1 MAYLARIA
9 DAELAARLESSG
21 AVLIEGPK
29 ACGKTETARQQ
40 AASEVRLD
48 VDEQQRAAAEVTPDL
63 VLDRPAPLLI
73 DEWQLVPSIWSHVR
87 RAVDDRKARGQ
98 FILTGSAT
106 PDDDVARHSGA
117 GRIAVLRMRPMCLA
131 ESGRSTSTVSLTKLL
146 DGTTQGA
153 ADPGLS
159 VPDLAEAIAVG
170 GWPAWQGSPAATV
183 SRGLRD
189 YLTQVSHV
197 DVPAVSGRRRDPAK
211 VNALVRSLARNTA
224 SGATIKTLASD
235 ATGPGETLDR
245 DSASTYLAT
254 LERLMVVEDQPA
266 WAPAMRS
273 RVQLR
278 SSPRRHFVDPSLA
291 VAALRAS
298 PARLLGDLA
307 SMGLLFESMV
317 VRDLRVL
324 AQPLDGQVLHYRD
337 NKGLEVDAVVTCD
350 DGRWGAFEV
359 KLGHTRIDEAA
370 ENLLAFVGKIDT
382 SACGQ
387 PGVLAVVTGT
397 GLAYRRKD
405 GVHVVPI
412 GTLGP

>member
-1 MAYLARIA
+1 MHYLPRVA
-9 DAELAARLESSG
+9 DAELAARLASSG

-29 ACGKTETARQQ
+29 ACGKTETARRQ

-48 VDEQQRAAAEVTPDL
+48 VDDQQRAAAEITPQL

-73 DEWQLVPSIWSHVR
+73 DEWQLVPTIWAHVR
-87 RAVDDRKARGQ
+87 RAIDDRHARGQ

-106 PDDDVARHSGA
+106 PADDVARHSGA
-117 GRIAVLRMRPMCLA
+117 GRIAVMRMRPMCLA
-131 ESGRSTSTVSLTKLL
+131 ESGRSAATVSLSSLL
-146 DGTTQGA
+146 DGATQLAG
-153 ADPGLS
+153 DPGLS
-159 VPDLAEAIAVG
+159 VPDLAQSMTVG
-170 GWPAWQGSPAATV
+170 GWPAWRGLPTATV

-189 YLTQVSHV
+189 YLAQISHV
-197 DVPAVSGRRRDPAK
+197 DVPAVSGKRRDPAK
-211 VNALVRSLARNTA
+211 IDALLRSLARNSA
-224 SGATIKTLASD
+224 SEATIKTLVAD
-235 ATGPGETLDR
+235 AAGSGQSLDR
-245 DSASTYLAT
+245 DSAAAYLQT
-254 LERLMVVEDQPA
+254 LERLMVVENQPA

-278 SSPRRHFVDPSLA
+278 SSPRRHLVDPSLA

-298 PARLLGDLA
+298 PKKLLGDLET
-307 SMGLLFESMV
+307 MGLLFESLV

-370 ENLLAFVGKIDT
+370 ERLLAFSGKVDT
-382 SACGQ
+382 SVCGQ

-397 GLAYRRKD
+397 GLAYRRND